1 MMYRIQTGI
10 VEQKDLKDSIIVEF
24 FNVVRISI
32 TKNFKTISI
41 GLRQVL
47 LELNKTL
54 LTLIEYKV

>member
-1 MMYRIQTGI
+1 MIYRIQTGI

-24 FNVVRISI
+24 FNVVHISI

-47 LELNKTL
+47 PELNKTL

>member
-1 MMYRIQTGI
+1 MIYRIQTGI

-24 FNVVRISI
+24 FNVVHISI

-47 LELNKTL
+47 PELNK
-54 LTLIEYKV
+54 IF